1 MNKVSLALVAL
12 LFCSLASNA
21 QTKKPGTAPSKT
33 GTKTTAASK
42 EAAPVEENTAPTN
55 LVLDASFEIDD
66 VKLLKAY
73 GQLPTMIKNWGSPN
87 ESQADLFNTMAKSPK
102 VAAPKND
109 LGTEEP
115 FEGSGYGGF
124 RAFTKDPKKTR
135 TYMQARLTRKLTKD
149 KLYCVK
155 FNVSLSDL
163 SKWGASNV
171 GMFISDRKVQN
182 ANTNALTFQ
191 PQITEKTN
199 APVTTMS
206 GWETICG
213 TYLATGR
220 EEYIIIGCFGVEADI
235 KLEKVIKPTSQEGMI
250 MPEAYYYIDNVEV
263 LEIASQTDCFCGKK
277 EDKDP
282 DLIYSRASAKNV
294 DMKPAEMVKATSVW
308 FSYLSAEIPSMFEQ
322 ELLDVAKLL
331 QDNPTIKLDLVGHS
345 DNDEQNETKTTKA
358 YIGLAQ
364 TRAEAIK
371 KFLTENGVDAS
382 RISVSGK
389 DNTVPATDKTTP
401 LGKAQNRRVE
411 FSVK

>member
-1 MNKVSLALVAL
+1 MKKYSLALAML
-12 LFCSLASNA
+12 LLCTLTIQA
-21 QTKKPGTAPSKT
+21 QQKKPTSSTAKTASKPA
-33 GTKTTAASK
+33 TAAPAE
-42 EAAPVEENTAPTN
+42 EATAAPTN

-87 ESQADLFNTMAKSPK
+87 EANADLFNTMAKSTK

-109 LGTEEP
+109 VGTEEP
-115 FEGSGYGGF
+115 FEGSGYAGF

-135 TYMQARLTRKLTKD
+135 TYLQARLTKKLAKD
-149 KLYCVK
+149 KLYCVR
-155 FNVSLSDL
+155 FNVSLADL
-163 SKWGASNV
+163 SKWGVNNV
-171 GMFISDRKVQN
+171 GMFISDRKLQN
-182 ANTNALTFQ
+182 ANTNALTLI

-199 APVTTMS
+199 APITTMS

-235 KLEKVIKPTSQEGMI
+235 KQEKVIKPAGQEGMI
-250 MPEAYYYIDNVEV
+250 APDAYYYLDNVEIK
-263 LEIASQTDCFCGKK
+263 EIISQSECFCGKK

-308 FSYLSAEIPSMFEQ
+308 FSYLSAEIPNMFEQ
-322 ELLDVAKLL
+322 ELLDIAKLL
-331 QDNPTIKLDLVGHS
+331 QENPTMKIDLVGHS
-345 DNDEQNETKTTKA
+345 DNDEQNETKTDKS
-358 YIGLAQ
+358 YIGLAK
-364 TRAEAIK
+364 TRAESVK
-371 KFLTENGVDAS
+371 KFLVDNGVEAA

-389 DNTVPATDKTTP
+389 DNTVPATDKATP

-411 FSVK
+411 FSAK

>member
-1 MNKVSLALVAL
+1 MKKYSLALAML
-12 LFCSLASNA
+12 LFCTLTIQA
-21 QTKKPGTAPSKT
+21 QQKKPASSTAKT
-33 GTKTTAASK
+33 GTKTTAAAPAE
-42 EAAPVEENTAPTN
+42 EAPAAPTN

-87 ESQADLFNTMAKSPK
+87 EANADLFNTMAKSTK

-109 LGTEEP
+109 VGTEEP
-115 FEGSGYGGF
+115 YEGSGYAGF

-135 TYMQARLTRKLTKD
+135 TYLQARLTKKLAKD
-149 KLYCVK
+149 KMYCVR
-155 FNVSLSDL
+155 FNVSLADL
-163 SKWGASNV
+163 SKWGVNNV

-199 APVTTMS
+199 APITTMS

-235 KLEKVIKPTSQEGMI
+235 KQEKVIKPAGQEGMI
-250 MPEAYYYIDNVEV
+250 APDAYYYIDNVEIK
-263 LEIASQTDCFCGKK
+263 EITNQSECFCGKK

-308 FSYLSAEIPSMFEQ
+308 FSYLSAEIPNMFEQ
-322 ELLDVAKLL
+322 ELLDIAKLL
-331 QDNPTIKLDLVGHS
+331 QDNPAMKLDLVGHS
-345 DNDEQNETKTTKA
+345 DNDEQNETKTNKS
-358 YIGLAQ
+358 YLGLAQ
-364 TRAEAIK
+364 TRAESVK
-371 KFLTENGVDAS
+371 KFLVDNGVEAS

-401 LGKAQNRRVE
+401 MGKAQNRRVE
-411 FSVK
+411 FSAK

>member
-1 MNKVSLALVAL
+1 MKKISLALAL
-12 LFCSLASNA
+12 LLLCTLAIQA
-21 QTKKPGTAPSKT
+21 QTKKPSTAPAKT
-33 GTKTTAASK
+33 GTKTGATTK
-42 EAAPVEENTAPTN
+42 EAPAEEAPAAPSN
-55 LVLDASFEIDD
+55 LVLDSSFELDD
-66 VKLLKAY
+66 VKLLKSY
-73 GQLPTMIKNWGSPN
+73 GQLPAMIKNWGSPN
-87 ESQADLFNTMAKSPK
+87 AANADLFNTMAKSTK

-135 TYMQARLTRKLTKD
+135 SYLQTRLTKKLAKD
-149 KLYCVK
+149 KLYCVR

-163 SKWGASNV
+163 SKWGANNV

-182 ANTNALTFQ
+182 TNSNALTFQ

-199 APVTTMS
+199 VAITTMS

-220 EEYIIIGCFGVEADI
+220 EEYIIIGCFGIEADI
-235 KLEKVIKPTSQEGMI
+235 KLEKVIKPVSQEGMI
-250 MPEAYYYIDNVEV
+250 MPDAYYYIDNVEIV
-263 LEIASQTDCFCGKK
+263 EIVSQGECFCGKK

-322 ELLDVAKLL
+322 ELLEIAKLL
-331 QDNPTIKLDLVGHS
+331 EENPTMKLDLVGHS
-345 DNDEQNETKTTKA
+345 DNDEQNETKTNKN

-364 TRAEAIK
+364 TRAESVK
-371 KFLTENGVDAS
+371 KFLTDNGVAAS
-382 RISVSGK
+382 RITVSGK
-389 DNTVPATDKTTP
+389 DNTVPASDKATP
-401 LGKAQNRRVE
+401 MGKAQNRRVE
-411 FSVK
+411 FSAK